1 MCRDNLLICGINHG
15 LHGVGPADALSV
27 AAVSGGR
34 CPRSAAA
41 MQPGAAGAPIPI
53 GLLGGCDHGL
63 HPDTSGQSTPDVQ
76 ITRAVLSQAHSI
88 YERGLYAFGGGETS
102 KYWQSIPSWEDVKGY
117 AQERTSAALPEPT
130 AWEQAKAFVLRKPV
144 RQVQVRPA
152 SIFNNENRIWL
163 PPPSWLRTCVHR
175 MSNLRIANRALISN
189 SSSHCALRPLCATF
203 ATRA

>member
-1 MCRDNLLICGINHG
+1 MINYG

-41 MQPGAAGAPIPI
+41 IQPGAAIPI
-53 GLLGGCDHGL
+53 GLLGGCDRGL
-63 HPDTSGQSTPDVQ
+63 HPDTSGQSTPYVQ
-76 ITRAVLSQAHSI
+76 LTRAVLSQAHSI

-144 RQVQVRPA
+144 RQVQVRPV
-152 SIFNNENRIWL
+152 SMFNLQNR
-163 PPPSWLRTCVHR
+163 
-175 MSNLRIANRALISN
+175 
-189 SSSHCALRPLCATF
+189 F
-203 ATRA
+203 